1 MPELRLALLAL
12 GIVLVIGVYLYT
24 RWQGDR
30 DRPGPSPGRSKRR
43 VDTGDLPSVSVPAS
57 KKRQPGAEE
66 GLPKVAVPGRD
77 RQDSMETEPDVEPD
91 APVPEPDRP
100 YADSEPA
107 ESIGEADP
115 EPVGEIPDAGE
126 DTDDGLPR
134 DADAEDADP
143 DGAELSD
150 FDPDS
155 QKIVSLHVSAA
166 GDGTLDGAGLRRLLE
181 AAGMRHGQYDIFHR
195 TVSDDDGRPSLL
207 FSVASMV
214 EPGHFDLSRMDESE
228 YRGVTFFA
236 VLPGA
241 LPGIKTFHEML
252 AVAHRI
258 AEELDGEVRDEAR
271 NPFSV
276 QRATHIEEEITEFER
291 RRRSMGRERG
301 KH

>member
-24 RWQGDR
+24 RWQADGNRHDR
-30 DRPGPSPGRSKRR
+30 EGSSTGRSKHRLN
-43 VDTGDLPSVSVPAS
+43 DNDLPSVPV
-57 KKRQPGAEE
+57 QPSDRADEVDDE
-66 GLPKVAVPGRD
+66 GLPRVSAVRRRGWP
-77 RQDSMETEPDVEPD
+77 ETELAGEGEPD
-91 APVPEPDRP
+91 ADPEAPTPPEP
-100 YADSEPA
+100 
-107 ESIGEADP
+107 ESDP
-115 EPVGEIPDAGE
+115 EPPEPAAEEAEETEGNEASTENDPEADLAG
-126 DTDDGLPR
+126 
-134 DADAEDADP
+134 
-143 DGAELSD
+143 

-166 GDGTLDGAGLRRLLE
+166 GEVGLDGAGLRRLLE
-181 AAGMRHGQYDIFHR
+181 TAGMRHGQYDIFHR
-195 TVSDDDGRPSLL
+195 TTTGEDGRPSLL

-214 EPGHFDLSRMDESE
+214 EPGHFDLAEMDRAE

-241 LPGIKTFHEML
+241 LPGIQTFHEML
-252 AVAHRI
+252 GVAHRI

-291 RRRSMGRERG
+291 RRSAARGGRG
-301 KH
+301 H

>member
-24 RWQGDR
+24 RWQADGNR
-30 DRPGPSPGRSKRR
+30 HGREASSTGRGRR
-43 VDTGDLPSVSVPAS
+43 RLDDENLPSVPV
-57 KKRQPGAEE
+57 QPS
-66 GLPKVAVPGRD
+66 D
-77 RQDSMETEPDVEPD
+77 R
-91 APVPEPDRP
+91 
-100 YADSEPA
+100 ADEV
-107 ESIGEADP
+107 D
-115 EPVGEIPDAGE
+115 
-126 DTDDGLPR
+126 DDGLPR
-134 DADAEDADP
+134 VSVQRRGRPETEVTEERGSDAGSGPEVSMEPEPESVPSEPAVEEAEETEVPQATGVSEEAEPEGADLA
-143 DGAELSD
+143 G

-166 GDGTLDGAGLRRLLE
+166 GEAGLDGAGLRRLLE
-181 AAGMRHGQYDIFHR
+181 SAGMRHGQYDIFHR
-195 TVSDDDGRPSLL
+195 TTTGDDGRTSLL

-214 EPGHFDLSRMDESE
+214 EPGHFDLAEMDRSE

-241 LPGIKTFHEML
+241 LPGIQTFHEML
-252 AVAHRI
+252 GVAHRI

-291 RRRSMGRERG
+291 RRRSAARG
-301 KH
+301 QGSH